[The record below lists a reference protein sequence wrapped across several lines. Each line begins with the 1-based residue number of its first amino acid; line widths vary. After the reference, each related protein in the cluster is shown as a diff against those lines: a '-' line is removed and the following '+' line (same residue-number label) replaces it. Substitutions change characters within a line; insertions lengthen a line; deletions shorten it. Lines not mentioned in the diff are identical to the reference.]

1 MNDKAA
7 RMSRFQ
13 LLPGDVLRGLMEH
26 LLHTVKIS
34 ANISRA
40 AFLCMFRKA
49 RQGEH
54 LPESVQ
60 IIVHNGTSLV
70 V

>member
-40 AFLCMFRKA
+40 AFFVY
-49 RQGEH
+49 
-54 LPESVQ
+54 VQ
-60 IIVHNGTSLV
+60 KGQAGRASP
-70 V
+70 